1 MRSVQDRIMLI
12 LSHFG
17 KERIEAL
24 FKNEDL
30 FFAKGCLFSTD
41 KGGQSCSIAAH
52 FSLSE
57 TSYASH
63 DFAFDA
69 FRNRFKTPLSNVE
82 NDETK
87 ILRIEIYDR
96 NLMLYKSSE
105 NLKITKKDFYDNN
118 LDVFNVMNNLVENND
133 KSVFLLKADFE
144 EFDGIVSEF
153 HTLIFRFDNFREYH
167 FKTKTLDLKNDDLFI
182 SFFQSFLKDGFNY
195 HVSIEEIKSDFSKV
209 VDNIPTI
216 LEYPE
221 FKNQ

>member
-17 KERIEAL
+17 KERIETL

-30 FFAKGCLFSTD
+30 FFVKGCLFSTD
-41 KGGQSCSIAAH
+41 KGGQSCSIVAR
-52 FSLSE
+52 FCL
-57 TSYASH
+57 TDISYASH
-63 DFAFDA
+63 DFGFDA
-69 FRNRFKTPLSNVE
+69 FRNRFKSPLANIE

-87 ILRIEIYDR
+87 ILRIDMEDR
-96 NLMLYKSSE
+96 KLMLYKSSE

-118 LDVFNVMNNLVENND
+118 LDVFNVMNNLVENSD

-167 FKTKTLDLKNDDLFI
+167 FKTKTLDLKNDDLFL

-209 VDNIPTI
+209 VDNIPTM